1 MRLFLSHALRCKK
14 LTSVCGRNSLHAFF
28 HSTYSFLQ
36 VSFCKNRT
44 QPGYGKQKQMHS
56 FYITP
61 VRHYFLVTKLV
72 LFCGLP
78 QFLRIKKIFISI
90 KTRLD
95 ACSQNALRKQ
105 RYCAVLPCADPSRN
119 VDWCKCVC
127 IAQSSRAQS
136 HSVMLIGVNMCV
148 LRRATLLSALPS
160 RTIFVFAA
168 SFCEPFPRRH
178 S

>member
-1 MRLFLSHALRCKK
+1 MPFAAKNLRPCVAEIHCMRFFILHTLFCRCRFAK
-14 LTSVCGRNSLHAFF
+14 TE
-28 HSTYSFLQ
+28 HSPA
-36 VSFCKNRT
+36 N
-44 QPGYGKQKQMHS
+44 GKQKQMHS

-105 RYCAVLPCADPSRN
+105 RYCAVLPCAEPFRN
-119 VDWCKCVC
+119 VDWRKYVC
-127 IAQSSRAQS
+127 IAQS
-136 HSVMLIGVNMCV
+136 HPLI
-148 LRRATLLSALPS
+148 RTALPHNFCLCGELQRAIPPPS
-160 RTIFVFAA
+160 FLAIVGVFTNYPK
-168 SFCEPFPRRH
+168 SFY
-178 S
+178 

>member
-1 MRLFLSHALRCKK
+1 MPFAAKNLRPCVAEIHCMRFFILHTLFCRCRFAK
-14 LTSVCGRNSLHAFF
+14 TE
-28 HSTYSFLQ
+28 HSPA
-36 VSFCKNRT
+36 N
-44 QPGYGKQKQMHS
+44 GKQKQMHS

-136 HSVMLIGVNMCV
+136 HPVMLIGVNVCV

-168 SFCEPFPRRH
+168 SFSEPFPRRH